1 MAAVEDIPHIAR
13 FQPFLDKIDSV
24 NLVVSDVAMTHS
36 ACHLTDLTRP
46 QLAEQFEAWGYSA
59 RHAHRVWHWL
69 YQDHHAFANCISG
82 DESLPVPLRER
93 LTAFATSFPLH
104 LHSQVIARDRMAA
117 KFLFHLA
124 DGAPIETVLMRYP
137 GRATACLSVQSG
149 CPLTCVFCATGKMGL
164 NRNLCTGEIV
174 AQAMHA
180 DRMLVPS
187 QESQPESMR
196 PTPGRRR
203 ERLRN
208 VVLMGM
214 GEPLLNYDA
223 SLTALDILSDPAGM
237 AISPKRLTIS
247 TVGVIPAIVRL
258 ADERRP
264 YSLAV
269 SLHGATQEQRE
280 RLVPSTRKWPLD
292 ELLHACRE
300 YTGRLGNHIFFEWT
314 LIDGEND
321 SEGDA
326 IRLAQQLRDIP
337 SHVNLIPL
345 NPTQGYDGSASSTVK
360 AHNFQNVLRQHGV
373 RSTVRQRRGIDVQ
386 AGCGQL
392 ASESS

>member
-1 MAAVEDIPHIAR
+1 MAGVEHIPRIAR
-13 FQPFLDKIDSV
+13 FQPFPRKIDSD
-24 NLVVSDVAMTHS
+24 NLVVSDDDVMHS
-36 ACHLTDLTRP
+36 PFQLADLTRP
-46 QLAEQFEAWGYSA
+46 ELELQLGAWGYAA

-69 YQDHHAFANCISG
+69 YQGHHAFADCVDG
-82 DESLPVPLRER
+82 DESLPAPLRER
-93 LTAFATSFPLH
+93 LSAIAAPFSLH
-104 LHSQVIARDRMAA
+104 LQSQVIAHDQMAV

-124 DGAPIETVLMRYP
+124 DGAPIETVLMRYH

-149 CPLTCVFCATGKMGL
+149 CPLNCVFCATGKMGL
-164 NRNLCTGEIV
+164 NRNLRPGEIV
-174 AQAMHA
+174 SQAIHA
-180 DRMLVPS
+180 DRMLIPS
-187 QESQPESMR
+187 HESQPQQTR
-196 PTPGRRR
+196 QVPGRRR

-223 SLTALDILSDPAGM
+223 SLTALDILSDPAGL

-280 RLVPSTRKWPLD
+280 RLVPSTRTWPLD
-292 ELLHACRE
+292 ELLRACRQ
-300 YTGRLGNHIFFEWT
+300 YTDRLGNRIFFEWT

-321 SEGDA
+321 SEDDA
-326 IRLAQQLRDIP
+326 LRLAQRLRDIP

-345 NPTQGYDGSASSTVK
+345 NPTPGYDGSTSSTAK
-360 AHNFQNVLRQHGV
+360 ARNFQHVLRQQGV
-373 RSTVRQRRGIDVQ
+373 PSTVRQRRGIDVQ